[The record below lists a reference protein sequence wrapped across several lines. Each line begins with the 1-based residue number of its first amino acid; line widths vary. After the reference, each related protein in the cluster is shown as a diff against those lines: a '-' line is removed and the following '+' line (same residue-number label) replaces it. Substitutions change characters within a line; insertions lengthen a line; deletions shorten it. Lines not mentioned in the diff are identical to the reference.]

1 VSDELRNMIY
11 KNKKVIEVR
20 DWDSLVEKTYGKPY
34 SFQQQ
39 QGCQGRGLFELE
51 IPSEE
56 TNDEE
61 MSDSIPEEING
72 EEMGVKFAVW
82 LARDSKQPL
91 AGRTEQAQ
99 WEINLFWERN
109 FYPDI
114 NTVAN
119 DLYQKGLIENGEYLI
134 NIDW

>member
-1 VSDELRNMIY
+1 MIY
-11 KNKKVIEVR
+11 KNKKVISLQ

-39 QGCQGRGLFELE
+39 QGCQGRGVFELE
-51 IPSEE
+51 IPIPSEE

-61 MSDSIPEEING
+61 MNDSIPEEING

-91 AGRTEQAQ
+91 GGKKKQDQ
-99 WEINLFWERN
+99 WEINLFWKRN
-109 FYPDI
+109 FFPDI
-114 NTVAN
+114 NTLAN
-119 DLYQKGLIENGEYLI
+119 DLYQKGLIEKGEYLI